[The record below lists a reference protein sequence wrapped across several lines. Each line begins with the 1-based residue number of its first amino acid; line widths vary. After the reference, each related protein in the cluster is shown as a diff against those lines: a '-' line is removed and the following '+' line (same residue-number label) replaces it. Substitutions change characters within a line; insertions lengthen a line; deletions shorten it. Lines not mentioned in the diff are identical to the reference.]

1 MWRRHLR
8 HFERLVAVFATI
20 ALPAVASY
28 GQSGQ
33 MMNLEMPQMPT
44 IAVPTLSTGFYTP
57 SSNGFSSGIESPS
70 APVAPAKGAPANAV
84 AQDNA
89 SSAASALSQKTSA
102 AETLKASDISA
113 LNGLGLFGSIS
124 DVLGANNPAQSS
136 GSPSQTAVLNMIL
149 AKLGE
154 IKEAVGNAPAQKT
167 QVSSLRQN
175 PKILRFSADGVDYL
189 PLIKSSFFS
198 SLESDGTFLLTGDI
212 RSASGE
218 KMQDETFYFL
228 FKSAGIENGVP
239 NYSVETSVSQRSDN
253 PSSFF
258 RRLSERGD
266 IIARRTGNL
275 VTMRVSDGIQM
286 DLLLALD
293 N

>member
-1 MWRRHLR
+1 MR

-20 ALPAVASY
+20 ALPSVASY

-57 SSNGFSSGIESPS
+57 SSNGFSGSVTNPSSPEKPG
-70 APVAPAKGAPANAV
+70 AVNPAQTT
-84 AQDNA
+84 AQDNSVPADSA
-89 SSAASALSQKTSA
+89 SSQKTSA
-102 AETLKASDISA
+102 AEKLKASDISA
-113 LNGLGLFGSIS
+113 LNGMGLFGSIS
-124 DVLGANNPAQSS
+124 DVLGSKNPAQSS
-136 GSPSQTAVLNMIL
+136 GTPGQTAVLEMIL

-154 IKEAVGNAPAQKT
+154 IKEAVGNASAQKT
-167 QVSSLRQN
+167 PVSSPRQN
-175 PKILRFSADGVDYL
+175 PKILRFSADGVDCL

-198 SLESDGTFLLTGDI
+198 SLEADGTFLLTGDI

-239 NYSVETSVSQRSDN
+239 NYSVEASVSQRSDN

-266 IIARRTGNL
+266 IRAIRTGNL
-275 VTMRVSDGIQM
+275 VTMRVSDGMQM